1 MLIFACLLT
10 GLIKAIRFSKG
21 TTHDFKMYKE
31 KDFVLNEKIKVLVDL
46 GFLGIKNEHDNAVY
60 PHKKTKLK
68 PLTEVQKEE
77 NTKQASKRVAIEHVN
92 RDCKIFKICGSR
104 YRGKHKNYEETWQ
117 LVAAIVNLKKSTK
130 NMKNA
135 TF

>member
-1 MLIFACLLT
+1 MIFACLLT

-21 TTHDFKMYKE
+21 TVHDFKMFKD
-31 KDFVLNEKIKVLVDL
+31 KDFVLNEEIRVLADL
-46 GFLGIKNEHDNAVY
+46 GFLGIHNEHINAII

-68 PLTEVQKEE
+68 PLTVCQKLE
-77 NTKQASKRVAIEHVN
+77 NKQQASKRVVIEHIN
-92 RDCKIFKICGSR
+92 RDCKIFRICGTK
-104 YRGKHKNYEETWQ
+104 YRGKHKNYEQTWQ

-130 NMKNA
+130 NMKYA

>member
-1 MLIFACLLT
+1 
-10 GLIKAIRFSKG
+10 
-21 TTHDFKMYKE
+21 MYKE
-31 KDFVLNEKIKVLVDL
+31 KDFVINKQIKVLADL
-46 GFLGIKNEHDNAVY
+46 GFLGINNEHINAII

-68 PLTEVQKEE
+68 PLTDQQKLE
-77 NTKQASKRVAIEHVN
+77 NKQQASKRVAVEHIN
-92 RDCKIFKICGSR
+92 RDCKIFKICGTK

-130 NMKNA
+130 NMKYA